1 MSNVKMSKFWR
12 SIAELAQCE
21 MSGVAIVANDEDET
35 ADDQRFYV
43 SLRGVRYPNELKG
56 YPSPESALV
65 CTHRLILERARKDA
79 EQRREEIMAAELL
92 DAGKGGE

>member
-1 MSNVKMSKFWR
+1 MSNVKISEFWR
-12 SIAELAQCE
+12 SIAKLAECD
-21 MSGVAIVANDEDET
+21 MSDVAIVANDEGET

-43 SLRGVRYPNELKG
+43 SVPRVRGTSELRG
-56 YPSPESALV
+56 YPSPESAMV

-92 DAGKGGE
+92 DAEGTAL